1 MSTCHSNNTRHA
13 YESTRTL
20 SKPSR
25 PLRKI
30 VNSLLLT
37 ISFLENSFPIGVRL
51 YCATK
56 IQNFFEPVIYRFKG
70 AFFGGRGVCMNL
82 ASS

>member
-37 ISFLENSFPIGVRL
+37 ISFLENSFPIGVGL

-56 IQNFFEPVIYRFKG
+56 IQNFFEPVIYLPVQRGILWRKG
-70 AFFGGRGVCMNL
+70 SLYEF
-82 ASS
+82 S